1 MMRLANVAIQ
11 DDPDASPT
19 RTPRAADDD
28 NGDSFGDHLATQR
41 ARKAKKPDEL
51 AHDEATIPP
60 LPPPPAIEAK
70 PTALAPISQ
79 TSPASALIAASF
91 GRALAAIV
99 NNAAPTPAAPAP
111 AADPQ
116 VATPAPPT
124 TANAP
129 ATPTPA
135 KPTAPNPGDA
145 DPAATDI
152 AAIAQAAIAQSDA
165 QPAAPA
171 LTPLEQALHDLLEQ
185 LHDRREQPSQGSE
198 PPAPHAAT
206 ASPAPHAVVAVDAVP
221 VRDVRST
228 PAAAPAAAVR
238 EMRELPEPNANP
250 SHLHLV
256 LGDDSDRVV
265 VTVAVRGNDVNIAV
279 RGNDE
284 MTAAALARNAGV
296 LEHAMR
302 ARGLDL
308 SSFSAERDHDH
319 SKRNRDQDRDQEH
332 RDDQSEPF
340 RLEELP

>member
-1 MMRLANVAIQ
+1 MRIATGAIHQ
-11 DDPDASPT
+11 EPDASEP
-19 RTPRAADDD
+19 RTARASDDEH
-28 NGDSFGDHLATQR
+28 GDSFGDHLATQR
-41 ARKAKKPDEL
+41 ARKAKNTGEP
-51 AHDEATIPP
+51 AHDEATIAP
-60 LPPPPAIEAK
+60 LPPPPTVDPK
-70 PTALAPISQ
+70 PIVLVPISQ

-99 NNAAPTPAAPAP
+99 NG
-111 AADPQ
+111 
-116 VATPAPPT
+116 
-124 TANAP
+124 
-129 ATPTPA
+129 ATPTPTAAVATADPRAAPQATDDPPAPPSAA
-135 KPTAPNPGDA
+135 KAEAPSPGDA
-145 DPAATDI
+145 EPAPTEL
-152 AAIAQAAIAQSDA
+152 AAIAQAAIAQTDA

-185 LHDRREQPSQGSE
+185 LHDRRDQPAHQGGE
-198 PPAPHAAT
+198 PALPHVT
-206 ASPAPHAVVAVDAVP
+206 SASPTLHPAVVVEAAP
-221 VRDVRST
+221 ARDVRAT

-265 VTVAVRGNDVNIAV
+265 VTVAVRGNDVNVAV

-284 MTAAALARNAGV
+284 LTAAALARNAGV

-319 SKRNRDQDRDQEH
+319 SKSNRDSERDPKR